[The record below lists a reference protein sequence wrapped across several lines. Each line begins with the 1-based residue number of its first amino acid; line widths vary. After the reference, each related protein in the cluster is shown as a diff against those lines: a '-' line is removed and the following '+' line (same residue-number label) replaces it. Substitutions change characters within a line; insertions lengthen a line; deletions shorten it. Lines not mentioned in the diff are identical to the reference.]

1 MAGGMAVGALDF
13 VALAAFGAL
22 GFISEDF
29 ILENPGI
36 RGIIGYTPRL
46 DFSNREAMQFAFT
59 FCFFTKK
66 NLFNG

>member
-13 VALAAFGAL
+13 AALAAFGAL

-46 DFSNREAMQFAFT
+46 ET
-59 FCFFTKK
+59 GFF
-66 NLFNG
+66 